1 MSEPTDSPQGGFTL
15 VETLV
20 ALCLVASAGTI
31 ASGAAVSM
39 LELARAAR
47 GEAAGLAAASDRV
60 EALVATPAAERASG
74 NDEVVVDG
82 LQVVRTWRVAPDDP
96 APGLWRLEVTARWSA
111 PRTTLLTLVAV
122 AP

>member
-1 MSEPTDSPQGGFTL
+1 
-15 VETLV
+15 
-20 ALCLVASAGTI
+20 
-31 ASGAAVSM
+31 M

-60 EALVATPAAERASG
+60 EALVATPAAARSQG

-82 LQVVRTWRVAPDDP
+82 FMIVRTWRVSADDP
-96 APGLWRLEVTARWSA
+96 APGLWRLEATARWNA

>member
-1 MSEPTDSPQGGFTL
+1 MSERCARSQAGFTL
-15 VETLV
+15 VEALV
-20 ALCLVASAGTI
+20 ALCLVASVGTI
-31 ASGAAVSM
+31 ASGAASSM

-60 EALVATPAAERASG
+60 EALVATPAAARSQG

-82 LQVVRTWRVAPDDP
+82 FTIVRTWRVAADDP
-96 APGLWRLEVTARWSA
+96 APGLWRLEATARWNA

>member
-1 MSEPTDSPQGGFTL
+1 MSERRTGPDDGFAL
-15 VETLV
+15 AEALV
-20 ALCLVASAGTI
+20 ALCLVASVATV

-47 GEAAGLAAASDRV
+47 GEAAGLAAASERI
-60 EALVATPAAERASG
+60 EALLASPAGTRSSG
-74 NDEVVVDG
+74 TDEVVVDG
-82 LQVVRTWRVAPDDP
+82 FPVVRTWRVGADDP
-96 APGLWRLEVTARWSA
+96 APGLARVEVTARWNA